1 MLFNSFKF
9 LLFFPVLLVFY
20 FALPAKLKNWWLLIC
35 SYYFYMSWNAVYGI
49 LLFACTMVSYAGAML
64 LQKTNGEKMRTRKT
78 ILFATLVLLFSALFF
93 YKYTNFFLKNLF
105 RVLNIAGIS
114 SIFKGDAPQFDII
127 LPVGISFFTF
137 QAAGYVIDVYK
148 KELPAERNFFRY
160 ALFVSFFP
168 QLVAGPI
175 ERSKNLLKQFESA
188 KTFDFNRAKDG
199 VFIMIWG
206 YFLKMVLADRA
217 ALFVDKVYSNIYEMD
232 GAALIVA
239 TIFFSF
245 QIYGDFCGYS
255 LIAKG
260 AAKILGF
267 DLMDNFNSPYCALNV
282 QDFWRRWHI
291 SLSTWFRDYVYFPL
305 GGSRCSRLRTY
316 TNIMIVMTLSGL
328 WHGAG
333 WNFVAWGMLH
343 GALQIVDRITIKFQE
358 KVPEILRR
366 FYTFFWIAIG
376 WCFFR
381 AWSIDSA
388 LHAIKKMFIAVFAPG
403 KVNISWA
410 WEYYTNDIKFV
421 WLFILVLLVVEAL
434 NYKGISVR
442 KYLQKCSAI
451 TQILVV
457 AFSVVLIVAVG
468 VWGGEY
474 NAANFIYFQF

>member
-49 LLFACTMVSYAGAML
+49 LLFACTLVSYAGAML
-64 LQKTNGEKMRTRKT
+64 LQKTNGEKVRTRKT

-105 RVLNIAGIS
+105 RVLNIAGIG
-114 SIFKGDAPQFDII
+114 FARNGAAPQFDII

-148 KELPAERNFFRY
+148 KELAPERNFFTY

-217 ALFVDKVYSNIYEMD
+217 ALFVDRVYSNIYEMD
-232 GAALIVA
+232 GFALIVA

-260 AAKILGF
+260 SAKILGF
-267 DLMDNFNSPYCALNV
+267 DLMDNFASPYCALNV

-305 GGSRCSRLRTY
+305 GGSRCSKLRTY

-333 WNFVAWGMLH
+333 WNFIAWGMLH
-343 GALQIVDRITIKFQE
+343 GVLQIVDRITIKFQE

-381 AWSIDSA
+381 AWSIGSA
-388 LHAIKKMFIAVFAPG
+388 LHAIKKMFIAVFVPG

-421 WLFILVLLVVEAL
+421 WLFILLLLIVEAL

-451 TQILVV
+451 TQILAV
-457 AFSVVLIVAVG
+457 AFSVVLIVA
-468 VWGGEY
+468 
-474 NAANFIYFQF
+474 

>member
-9 LLFFPVLLVFY
+9 LLFFPVLLAFY

-49 LLFACTMVSYAGAML
+49 LLFACTLVSYAGAML
-64 LQKTNGEKMRTRKT
+64 LQKTNGKKVRTRKT
-78 ILFATLVLLFSALFF
+78 ILFATLVLLFSVLFF

-217 ALFVDKVYSNIYEMD
+217 ALFVDRVYSNIYEMD

-305 GGSRCSRLRTY
+305 GGSRCSKLRTY

-333 WNFVAWGMLH
+333 WNFIAWGMLH
-343 GALQIVDRITIKFQE
+343 GVLQIADRITIKFQE

-381 AWSIDSA
+381 AWSIGSA
-388 LHAIKKMFIAVFAPG
+388 LHAIKKMFVAVFAPG
-403 KVNISWA
+403 KVSLSCGW
-410 WEYYTNDIKFV
+410 WYYTNDIKFV
-421 WLFILVLLVVEAL
+421 WLFILLLLIVEAL

-457 AFSVVLIVAVG
+457 AFSVVLIVAIG